1 MAGRNRYIGYL
12 ISIATRSFKNYRI
25 GLDCANGSSFTIAKS
40 VFDALGAKTYV
51 IGNDP
56 DGLNI
61 NRDCG
66 STHTENLRR
75 LVRENRLDLGFAYDG
90 DADRCIAVDEN
101 GDEVNGDLIMYI
113 CGKYLK
119 EQGKLKNDTIVTTVM
134 SNIGLYKALDKLG
147 IRYEKTQVGD
157 KYVYENMLANG
168 NILGGEQSGHII
180 FSKHATTGDGIL
192 TSLMVMEALIES
204 RKSLAEL
211 ASEVRIYPQLLKNMK
226 VADKAAVMNNP
237 AVKEAI
243 HKAEEELGED
253 GRILVRPSGTEP
265 LVRVMVEAES
275 DELCAKYAY
284 DVIAVMRRQGLLA
297 D

>member
-1 MAGRNRYIGYL
+1 
-12 ISIATRSFKNYRI
+12 
-25 GLDCANGSSFTIAKS
+25 
-40 VFDALGAKTYV
+40 
-51 IGNDP
+51 
-56 DGLNI
+56 
-61 NRDCG
+61 
-66 STHTENLRR
+66 
-75 LVRENRLDLGFAYDG
+75 
-90 DADRCIAVDEN
+90 
-101 GDEVNGDLIMYI
+101 
-113 CGKYLK
+113 
-119 EQGKLKNDTIVTTVM
+119 
-134 SNIGLYKALDKLG
+134 
-147 IRYEKTQVGD
+147 
-157 KYVYENMLANG
+157 
-168 NILGGEQSGHII
+168 
-180 FSKHATTGDGIL
+180 
-192 TSLMVMEALIES
+192 MEALIES

-226 VADKAAVMNNP
+226 VADKAAVMNNQ